1 MMPLMKTFS
10 RPEISGWNP
19 APSSISADMRPFDRD
34 PCRSSAG

>member
-19 APSSISADMRPFDRD
+19 APSSMSAEIRPSTRTRA
-34 PCRSSAG
+34 RSSAS